1 MSAVNTINRFL
12 EKTNNFSDLIPVI
25 SGDEKTK
32 IFMTEDGYLAFSFL
46 CDPAYWF
53 SSSMDSQLEP
63 LLTLDYPVDTLIQF
77 TLYGSPDIRRNVKEY
92 LEVRGLKEHKYDREA
107 QKRAIREMGMSDF
120 YDDNSGILNTI
131 EARAEFLKD
140 SVINPVDRRNNLKIR
155 DFNLIIS
162 VKIPVKDLPPSDG
175 DMSITYSLKNQFE
188 QILAQIGL
196 NPRGLNGKAWLR
208 IMRTILNWDEET
220 TWKTDE
226 DEVETNRPLNEQVL
240 DWGSSVV
247 VEKDHLKLNDQFV
260 GVMSVSKW
268 PKDHRLDKM
277 YELIGDYMTGSRGIR
292 DNFAMVLNIHVPHR
306 KIKSKLEL
314 KRQKVNYQAFG
325 PMLKWVPKLAS
336 QKYSFDYLFE
346 KLNDGGKPLRTY
358 LQFIVFSKT
367 KEELDK
373 SISSIKSLYQEQ
385 KFLVAQEKG
394 NVFLLF
400 LQSLPMC
407 SNLQITKQLERYRTY
422 SSQHVVHLLPIL
434 GDWKGTR
441 TPILNFITRN
451 GQLMQLD
458 LFDSLTNYNCAVAAK
473 SGAGKSF
480 FTNFVILNYLSI
492 PGNRVWMIDVG
503 RSYEKLSAS
512 LGGEF
517 IVFDEHAKFSL
528 NPFRLVQN
536 YENEKEKQEHISMII
551 SLIAAMASPNGN
563 LTEVQYAAL
572 SRTIMTMWDEYGQDL
587 TVTMIADKL
596 ESDTDQRVRD
606 IGLQMFRFTEKG
618 DYGSYFTNKYE
629 PLKFTKNFVVLELE
643 ELKSKE
649 DLQTVVLLTLISI
662 IQHEM
667 YLGSRD
673 HAKLVMIDEAW
684 SLIAKGSVAKFV
696 ETGYR
701 RFRKYN
707 GSAITITQSVNDLY
721 ATPSGA
727 AIAEN
732 SSIYFLLAQKSE
744 AIEQLKNSNRLAF
757 SDGTF
762 DMLKSVHTLPGVY
775 SEIFFYTEMGSG
787 IGRLYVDRYQQ
798 LLYSTNPKDLTKI
811 KRYTEKGIPLLDAI
825 SHVVEDEKVEKVN
838 NAHDE
843 NENYFREMWEEWN
856 GVYEED

>member
-1 MSAVNTINRFL
+1 MSATRAINNFL
-12 EKTNNFSDLIPVI
+12 EKTNHFSDLIPVI

-32 IFMTEDGYLAFSFL
+32 IFITEDGYLGFSFL

-53 SSSMDSQLEP
+53 EDTMDSQLEP
-63 LLTLDYPVDTLIQF
+63 LLTLDYPTDTLIQF
-77 TLYGSPDIRRNVKEY
+77 MLYGSPDIRKNTKEY
-92 LEVRGLKEHKYDREA
+92 LEIRGLKEHKYERENE
-107 QKRAIREMGMSDF
+107 KKIMRENGLE
-120 YDDNSGILNTI
+120 YVNSGLMNTI
-131 EARAEFLKD
+131 EARAEFLD
-140 SVINPVDRRNNLKIR
+140 ESTIIPVDKKNNLKIR
-155 DFNLIIS
+155 NFNLIITF
-162 VKIPVKDLPPSDG
+162 KIPVKNLPPSDR
-175 DMSITYSLKNQFE
+175 DMSLSYSLKNQVE
-188 QILAQIGL
+188 QILAQIGF
-196 NPRGLNGKAWLR
+196 NPRALNGEGWLR
-208 IMRTILNWDEET
+208 IMRTILNWGKEAL
-220 TWKTDE
+220 WRTDE
-226 DEVETNRPLNEQVL
+226 QEIERNRPLNEQVL
-240 DWGSSVV
+240 DWDNHVT
-247 VEKDHLKLNDQFV
+247 VEKDHIKLGDQFV

-277 YELIGDYMTGSRGIR
+277 YELIGDFRSGSRGVR
-292 DNFAMVLNIHVPHR
+292 DNFAIVLNIHVPHR
-306 KIKSKLEL
+306 KIKSSLEL

-325 PMLKWVPKLAS
+325 PMLKWVPKLAN

-346 KLNDGGKPLRTY
+346 KLNDGGKPLRAY
-358 LQFIVFSKT
+358 LQFIVFSDS
-367 KEELDK
+367 KENLDK

-385 KFLVAQEKG
+385 KFLSVQEKG

-407 SNLQITKQLERYRTY
+407 SNLQIAKQMERYRTF
-422 SSQHVVHLLPIL
+422 SSQHVTHLLPIL

-451 GQLMQLD
+451 GQLMTMD

-503 RSYEKLSAS
+503 RSYEKLAS
-512 LGGEF
+512 SLDGEF
-517 IVFDEHAKFSL
+517 IVFDENSNFSL
-528 NPFRLVQN
+528 NPFRLVQS
-536 YENEKEKQEHISMII
+536 YESEKEKQEHINMII
-551 SLIAAMASPNGN
+551 SIIAAMASPNGN

-572 SRTIMTMWDEYGQDL
+572 SRTVMLMWEEYGESL
-587 TVTMIADKL
+587 TVTMIAENL
-596 ESDTDQRVRD
+596 ESSSDQRIRD
-606 IGLQMFRFTEKG
+606 IGIQMFRFTEKG
-618 DYGSYFTNKYE
+618 DYGSYFTNANK
-629 PLKFTKNFVVLELE
+629 PLKFNKNFVVLELE

-673 HAKLVMIDEAW
+673 HSKLVMIDEAW

-707 GSAITITQSVNDLY
+707 GSAITITQSINDLY
-721 ATPSGA
+721 NTPSGA

-744 AIEQLKNSNRLAF
+744 AIEQLKSSNRLSF
-757 SDGTF
+757 SEGTF
-762 DMLKSVHTLPGVY
+762 EMLKSVHTLPGVY

-798 LLYSTNPKDLTKI
+798 LLYSTNPRDLIKI
-811 KRYTEKGIPLLDAI
+811 KRYTETGIHLLDAI
-825 SHVVEDEKVEKVN
+825 SHVVEDEKLEKEKNPVN
-838 NAHDE
+838 E
-843 NENYFREMWEEWN
+843 NENYFREMWEEWDAM
-856 GVYEED
+856 YEKE